1 MCFLFDFGVSK
12 ASTWVRAGASKAAST
27 WVRAEVIV
35 GVIIPDTA
43 CSRTAEKYTS
53 FRATPLGTTPKEYL
67 A

>member
-12 ASTWVRAGASKAAST
+12 ASAWVRAGASKEAST
-27 WVRAEVIV
+27 WVTWVRD

-43 CSRTAEKYTS
+43 CSRTSEKYTS
-53 FRATPLGTTPKEYL
+53 FRATPSGTTPKEYL

>member
-1 MCFLFDFGVSK
+1 MCFLFDFGVLK
-12 ASTWVRAGASKAAST
+12 ASAWVRAGASKAAST

-43 CSRTAEKYTS
+43 CSRTSEKYTS
-53 FRATPLGTTPKEYL
+53 FRATPSGTTPKEYL

>member
-12 ASTWVRAGASKAAST
+12 ASTWVRAGASKAST

-35 GVIIPDTA
+35 SVIMPNTA
-43 CSRTAEKYTS
+43 CSRTSEKYTS
-53 FRATPLGTTPKEYL
+53 FRATPSGTTPKEYL